1 MASVVVATAT
11 CGAAAGNVCSRSGLT
26 ASHYAGHGRLII
38 LAAVALSI
46 VSFAIAAGSVAWIVS
61 RVADSLWPAAAAAFV
76 LIINPNLLYLQSTPM
91 TEPLMLGLSLLA
103 VAMLIEWC
111 AAHPGT
117 ADLNVHTTSTAGLK
131 ARTTTIGLAFALAC
145 LTNYEAWPVT
155 GTALAGAVLARR
167 QERARL
173 SEAIRDV
180 APMAIY
186 SVVTIGAFFL
196 VHRIVAGQ
204 WFARGLVVADNPAL
218 GHPWAAANQILTGIR
233 ALGGNL
239 TTVIGL
245 VGLIGLLARGLLT
258 GSGAVALVALA
269 PAAAAV
275 VPWIAFLQGHPHG
288 VRYMVPL
295 LAAQAIGVGAAAA
308 RWRQAAP
315 VAAIVVMIVAGLE
328 IAPMFGAAPMYFE
341 AQRERTPNEGVRTLR

>member
-1 MASVVVATAT
+1 MTASHRRFVASVVAATAT
-11 CGAAAGNVCSRSGLT
+11 CGAVAAVLFARAGLT
-26 ASHYAGHGRLII
+26 ASHYAEHGPLL

-46 VSFAIAAGSVAWIVS
+46 VSFACAAGSVAWIVS

-76 LIINPNLLYLQSTPM
+76 LVINPNLLYLQSTPM
-91 TEPLMLGLSLLA
+91 TEPLMLGSSLLA
-103 VAMLIEWC
+103 IAMLVEWC
-111 AAHPGT
+111 ASG
-117 ADLNVHTTSTAGLK
+117 ADTAGLN
-131 ARTTTIGLAFALAC
+131 ARAMSTGLAFALAC
-145 LTNYEAWPVT
+145 LTNAEAWPVT
-155 GTALAGAVLARR
+155 ATALAGAVLARR

-180 APMAIY
+180 APLAVYPVLAIC
-186 SVVTIGAFFL
+186 AFFL

-204 WFARGLVVADNPAL
+204 WLARGLVVEENPAL
-218 GHPWAAANQILTGIR
+218 GHPWAAATQILTGVR
-233 ALGGNL
+233 SLGGTL

-269 PAAAAV
+269 PAAAAA
-275 VPWIAFLQGHPHG
+275 VPWVLFLAGHPHR
-288 VRYMVPL
+288 VQYMVPL

-315 VAAIVVMIVAGLE
+315 VAAVVVMIVAGLV
-328 IAPMFGAAPMYFE
+328 IAPMFGAAPMYYE
-341 AQRERTPNEGVRTLR
+341 ARREHTPSDPVRTSR